1 MMTWHANSCYTIT
14 EGTKYRYESFGG
26 IVYQRAADKLHF
38 VNSRLAVTLLFM
50 AGRGPLREIAETI
63 STQSPEISQEQI
75 LTILQRWEE
84 LGIIE
89 RS

>member
-1 MMTWHANSCYTIT
+1 MAWHANSYYSIT
-14 EGTKYRYESFGG
+14 EGTKFRYESFGG

-50 AGRGPLREIAETI
+50 AGRGSVGEIAANL
-63 STQSPEISQEQI
+63 STQPPEISQEQI
-75 LTILQRWEE
+75 LAILQRWEE

-89 RS
+89 RR